1 MLYTAREMELLTQS
15 WDEWLAELRARARVD
30 RAGARQHALARL
42 IWREAFLTRPGLI
55 ARVQDLLGR
64 DCFGATPRATLRRD
78 LLRVRALLAQAGH
91 RLARSRR
98 GYFVPGRPLL
108 DEHLQKLIAG
118 AVAEVDPR
126 QIAILRTLSPAQRF
140 HQAFSMIASAQQVGV
155 YRLRKRQPGLDHAQA
170 TRIVREKMG

>member
-1 MLYTAREMELLTQS
+1 MFTHS

-30 RAGARQHALARL
+30 RAGARQSALAHL

-55 ARVQDLLGR
+55 TRVQDLLGR

-78 LLRVRALLAQAGH
+78 LLRVRAILAQAGH

-118 AVAEVDPR
+118 SVAEVDPR
-126 QIAILRTLSPAQRF
+126 QIAIYRRLTPAQRVW
-140 HQAFSMIASAQQVGV
+140 QAAHLSDG
-155 YRLRKRQPGLDHAQA
+155 LRQANERRKQRQGILQ
-170 TRIVREKMG
+170 

>member
-1 MLYTAREMELLTQS
+1 MVQAQFEPTTQS

-30 RAGARQHALARL
+30 RAGARQSALARL

-78 LLRVRALLAQAGH
+78 LLRVRAMLAQTEH

-108 DEHLQKLIAG
+108 DAHLQKLIAG

-126 QIAILRTLSPAQRF
+126 QIAIYRRLTPAQRVWQAAHLSDWL
-140 HQAFSMIASAQQVGV
+140 HQANE
-155 YRLRKRQPGLDHAQA
+155 RRKQRQGILQ
-170 TRIVREKMG
+170 R